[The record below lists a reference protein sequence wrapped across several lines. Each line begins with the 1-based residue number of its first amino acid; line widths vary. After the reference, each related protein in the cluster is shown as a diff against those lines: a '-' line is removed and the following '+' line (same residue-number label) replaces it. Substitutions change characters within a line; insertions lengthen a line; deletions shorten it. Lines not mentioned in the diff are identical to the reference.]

1 MEAPGV
7 VAAQRR
13 QPTLQLQN
21 LDAIAAGV
29 VLHRGGET
37 RVDVLV
43 CSPGQLAA
51 RAFMVTICVCAALI
65 RASIISRTL
74 SDVGSRMA

>member
-1 MEAPGV
+1 
-7 VAAQRR
+7 
-13 QPTLQLQN
+13 
-21 LDAIAAGV
+21 V